1 MDYTTAR
8 WRMLAIV
15 FIARTAMAFQ
25 FQMVG
30 ALSPLFVT
38 TYRVGL
44 ADIGLLVGLY
54 FAPGIVIALPGGS
67 LAARLGDKRLLV
79 LASALM
85 LAGGALALLVDSFAG
100 QIAARVIA
108 GVGGVTLNVIGTKAV
123 ADWFAGREIGTAM
136 AIYINSW
143 PVGIALALAVLPGVA
158 ALGGLDVALGI
169 NAALAALG
177 LGLLLGVFRA
187 APHAAGAALPA
198 MWPHGK
204 RRTALFAAALIW
216 AFVNAALILALS
228 FGPALLTQRGLP
240 LVAAS
245 GLTSLSLWVLALCAP
260 FGGILADRT
269 GARDGVILCGLAV
282 FAAGRV
288 VIRIGLPPAAGFALI
303 GLGVGLCAG
312 PIMSLPAEVLDPATR
327 ALGMGMFF
335 TLYYGVTLVAP
346 VLGGWLSALTGSTA
360 SSFDAALVLVGLCV
374 PLLMLVRRMIAAG
387 PQGQPA

>member
-1 MDYTTAR
+1 MDDATAR
-8 WRMLAIV
+8 WRMLAIL

-38 TYRVGL
+38 TYGVGL

-54 FAPGIVIALPGGS
+54 FAPGVVIALPGGS
-67 LAARLGDKRLLV
+67 LAARFGDKRLLV

-108 GVGGVTLNVIGTKAV
+108 GVGGVTLNVIGTKVV

-177 LGLLLGVFRA
+177 LGLLLAVFRTS
-187 APHAAGAALPA
+187 PQAAGAALPA
-198 MWPHGK
+198 VWPQGA
-204 RRTALFAAALIW
+204 RLRALVAAALIW
-216 AFVNAALILALS
+216 AFVNAALILAFS

-282 FAAGRV
+282 FAAGLI
-288 VIRIGLPPAAGFALI
+288 VIRIDLPPALGFALI
-303 GLGVGLCAG
+303 GIGTGLGAG
-312 PIMSLPAEVLDPATR
+312 PVMTLPAAVLDPATR
-327 ALGMGMFF
+327 ALGMGLFF
-335 TLYYGVTLVAP
+335 TLYYGVTLIGP
-346 VLGGWLSALTGSTA
+346 VLGGWLAALTGSAA
-360 SSFDAALVLVGLCV
+360 SSFDAAVVLLGLCV
-374 PLLMLVRRMIAAG
+374 PLLMLVRQMIAAG

>member
-79 LASALM
+79 RASALM

-282 FAAGRV
+282 FAAGLI